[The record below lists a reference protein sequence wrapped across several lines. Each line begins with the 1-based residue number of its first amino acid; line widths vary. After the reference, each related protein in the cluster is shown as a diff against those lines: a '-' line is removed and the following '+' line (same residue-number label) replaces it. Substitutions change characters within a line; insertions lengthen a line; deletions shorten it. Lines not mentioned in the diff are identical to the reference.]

1 MQAVVNTRVW
11 RSVFRHEFPSSNRSR
26 SLIVFSTFFLHFHPV
41 KVRVRAM
48 RFTRTL
54 YLGGL
59 SAGCFFILT
68 VSGTFLM
75 FYYRPA
81 VPQAYHDMQD
91 LAFVVSS
98 GTFLRNLHRW
108 TAHMMVALALLH
120 MAWTFLRGAYRPPRE
135 LNWVIGVGLL
145 VITVLLS
152 YTGYLLPWDQLA
164 YWAVT
169 VGTNMVAATPLV
181 GPKIRLLLLGGHAIN
196 DNALLRFYVLH
207 CMVLPML
214 LALGVGLHVWRV
226 RKDGGIH
233 LPPGGTAP

>member
-1 MQAVVNTRVW
+1 MRRIMQAVVNTRVW

-145 VITVLLS
+145 V
-152 YTGYLLPWDQLA
+152 
-164 YWAVT
+164 
-169 VGTNMVAATPLV
+169 
-181 GPKIRLLLLGGHAIN
+181 
-196 DNALLRFYVLH
+196 
-207 CMVLPML
+207 
-214 LALGVGLHVWRV
+214 
-226 RKDGGIH
+226 
-233 LPPGGTAP
+233 